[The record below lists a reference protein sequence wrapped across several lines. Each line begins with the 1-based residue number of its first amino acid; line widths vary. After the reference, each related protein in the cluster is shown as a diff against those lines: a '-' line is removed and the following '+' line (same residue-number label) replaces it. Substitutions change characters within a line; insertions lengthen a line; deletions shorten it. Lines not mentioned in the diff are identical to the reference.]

1 MPADSALS
9 VLETL
14 PALQSL
20 PGLKGTLTPLLAA
33 APEINGAYVLGIVAR
48 VLHIASAIILLGGV
62 FYLKTVLAPAGADA
76 CFAERR
82 GVWAKWVGMT
92 SGFLLLSGFYNF
104 YVAITTAKAAGDK
117 LPSAYHMLFGVKFL
131 LALAVM
137 FLAAIVAGKT
147 DAAERFRQQIGK
159 WLNIAWA
166 AGLSIVV
173 IGAILRSLH

>member
-1 MPADSALS
+1 MPADSALP
-9 VLETL
+9 VLHSFAATDL
-14 PALQSL
+14 VA
-20 PGLKGTLTPLLAA
+20 PLLA
-33 APEINGAYVLGIVAR
+33 APEINASYFIGVVSR
-48 VLHIASAIILLGGV
+48 VLHIVSAVILLGGV
-62 FYLKTVLAPAGADA
+62 FYLRTVLAPAGAEA
-76 CFAERR
+76 CFAGRR

-104 YVAITTAKAAGDK
+104 YVAIMTAKEAGEK
-117 LPSAYHMLFGVKFL
+117 LPSSYHMLFGIKFL
-131 LALAVM
+131 LALGLM

-166 AGLSIVV
+166 LGLSIVV